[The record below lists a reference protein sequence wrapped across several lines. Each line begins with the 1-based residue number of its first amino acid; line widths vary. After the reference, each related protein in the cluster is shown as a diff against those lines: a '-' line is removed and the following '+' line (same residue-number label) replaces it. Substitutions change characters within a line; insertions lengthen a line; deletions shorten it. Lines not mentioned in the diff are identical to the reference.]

1 MQKIKSLLH
10 RYKHAL
16 LLLYMLIYFPWFNY
30 LERTVTHQYHVIHLS
45 VDDSIPFCEYFI
57 IPYFLWFAYV
67 ALTVVYFLFKDTG
80 DYYRL
85 CMFLFSGMTIFLI
98 VSTIYP
104 NGHHLRPTVFAHDTI
119 FTDLVKALYRMDTP
133 TNLFPSIHVYNSIG
147 VHIALTKSE
156 RLREKKALHA
166 ASFCLM
172 LLIIL
177 STLFLKQHSVFDVL
191 TAIVLAVFMHAIVY
205 GRNALR
211 ASRRLR
217 SKRLRLKE
225 NKLF

>member
-1 MQKIKSLLH
+1 MQNIKSLLH
-10 RYKHAL
+10 KYKHAF

-30 LERTVTHQYHVIHLS
+30 LERTVTHQYHVIHLA
-45 VDDSIPFCEYFI
+45 VDDYIPFCEYFI

-67 ALTVVYFLFKDTG
+67 ALTVVYFFFKDTG

-85 CMFLFSGMTIFLI
+85 CLFLFAGMTIFLL
-98 VSTIYP
+98 VSTLYP
-104 NGHHLRPTVFAHDTI
+104 NGHHLRPTVFPHDNL
-119 FTDLVKALYRMDTP
+119 FTDLVRELYRIDTP

-156 RLREKKALHA
+156 RLRDKKWLHT
-166 ASFCLM
+166 ASFVLM
-172 LLIIL
+172 ISIIL

-191 TAIVLAVFMHAIVY
+191 TAVVLAVFMHAIVY

-211 ASRRLR
+211 AS
-217 SKRLRLKE
+217 KRVRLKE